1 MFIEI
6 VPNRTSPP
14 AVLLR
19 ESWRED
25 GKVKKRTLANL
36 SKMPLDVVQ
45 GLRTLLK
52 GGVAFAEAGA
62 ALEIRRSLPHGHVCA
77 VLGTLREAG
86 LERLLAGGGKLDP
99 AEMRYKDLA
108 LAMIVGRVIAP
119 GSKLSTLRALALETA
134 SSSLGLVF
142 GLAGEE
148 VAPIETREIYAAL
161 DWLGE
166 QQDRIEK
173 RLARKHLSDGTLVLY
188 DVSSSYLEGRCC
200 ELAQFGY
207 SRDKRGDRPQIV
219 YGLLCDRH
227 GCPLAIEAFSGETGD
242 PSTIQAQVEKLK
254 QRFGLK
260 RVVLV
265 GDRGMITQAR
275 IREDLKPAGID
286 WITALRAS
294 QIRALVDR
302 GPLQLDLFDDQTDL
316 AEITAPDYPGERLVV
331 CRNAALAK
339 ERARKRQDLL
349 AATERGLSRIA
360 MATQRQ
366 RRSLRGKAEIGL
378 EVGKVIDKHKMAK
391 HFEFTITDGS
401 FTYRRREEA
410 IQAEARLDGLYVI
423 RTNLPKEAMSAEQL
437 VKSYKSLAQVE
448 RAFRSLKS
456 VDLQIRPVH
465 HWREP
470 RVRAH
475 LFLCM
480 LAYHVE
486 WHMRERLAPILYADH
501 DKAAPGAAPGAA
513 AQDERPSVVAPP
525 EPSPAAKRKRAR
537 HRTDQGT
544 PITSLRDLLRHL
556 ATMTLNSVTMPINPD
571 YSFTVTAK
579 PTDLQRSAF
588 RLLRVKPICV
598 Q

>member
-1 MFIEI
+1 MFIET

-19 ESWRED
+19 ESYRQD

-36 SKMPLDVVQ
+36 SKMAPAVVE
-45 GLRTLLK
+45 GLRVLLK
-52 GGVAFAEAGA
+52 GGVAYANPGEV
-62 ALEIRRSLPHGHVCA
+62 LRIERSLPHGHVSA
-77 VLGTLREAG
+77 VLGTLRDVG
-86 LERLLAGGGKLDP
+86 LERMLIGGGKLDA
-99 AEMRYKDLA
+99 AEARLKGLA

-119 GSKLSTLRALALETA
+119 GSKLSTLRALSLETA
-134 SSSLGLVF
+134 GSSLGPVL
-142 GLAGEE
+142 GLAGEGA
-148 VAPIETREIYAAL
+148 APIETREIYAAL

-166 QQDRIEK
+166 RQDRIEK

-227 GCPLAIEAFSGETGD
+227 GCPVAIEAFSGETGD
-242 PSTIQAQVEKLK
+242 PSTLQTQVEKLK
-254 QRFGLK
+254 QRFGLA

-265 GDRGMITQAR
+265 GDRGMITSAR

-286 WITALRAS
+286 WITALRAP
-294 QIRALVDR
+294 QIRALVDG
-302 GPLQLDLFDDQTDL
+302 GPLQLDLFDDRTDL

-360 MATQRQ
+360 MATKRK
-366 RRSLRGKAEIGL
+366 RRPLRGKAEIGL

-391 HFEFTITDGS
+391 HFQLTITDDS
-401 FTYRRREEA
+401 FTYQRREAA
-410 IQAEARLDGLYVI
+410 IKAEAKLDGLYVI
-423 RTNLPKEAMSAEQL
+423 RSSLPQEAMKAEEL
-437 VKSYKSLAQVE
+437 VASYKSLARVE
-448 RAFRSLKS
+448 RAFRSLKA
-456 VDLQIRPVH
+456 VDLQIRPVY
-465 HWREP
+465 HWLDA

-480 LAYHVE
+480 LAYYVE
-486 WHMRERLAPILYADH
+486 WHMRQRLAPLLYADH
-501 DKAAPGAAPGAA
+501 DKAQA
-513 AQDERPSVVAPP
+513 ERPSIVAPP
-525 EPSPAAKRKRAR
+525 EPSPAAKRKRAQ
-537 HRTDQGT
+537 HKTDEGT
-544 PITSLRDLLRHL
+544 PLTSLRDLLRHL
-556 ATMTLNSVTMPINPD
+556 ATMTLNAVTSPINPD
-571 YSFTVTAK
+571 YSFTVTAT
-579 PTDLQRSAF
+579 PTDLQRRAF
-588 RLLRVKPICV
+588 ELLGIKPICV

>member
-19 ESWRED
+19 ESWRE
-25 GKVKKRTLANL
+25 GSKVRKRTLANL
-36 SKMPLDVVQ
+36 SKLPPGVVQ

-52 GGVAFAEAGA
+52 GGVAFADAGE
-62 ALEIRRSLPHGHVCA
+62 ALEIQRALPHGHVSA
-77 VLGTLREAG
+77 VLGTLRGLG
-86 LERLLAGGGKLDP
+86 LERLLAGGKPDAGEARL
-99 AEMRYKDLA
+99 KDLA
-108 LAMIVGRVIAP
+108 LAMIIARIIAP
-119 GSKLSTLRALALETA
+119 GSKLSTLRALSLETA
-134 SSSLGLVF
+134 SSSLGLVL
-142 GLAGEE
+142 GLTGQGA
-148 VAPIETREIYAAL
+148 APIETREIYAAL

-173 RLARKHLSDGTLVLY
+173 RLAKKHLGDGALVLY

-219 YGLLCDRH
+219 YGLLCDRQ

-242 PSTIQAQVEKLK
+242 PSTLQAQVEKLRR
-254 QRFGLK
+254 RFGLS

-265 GDRGMITQAR
+265 GDRGMITSAR
-275 IREDLKPAGID
+275 IREDLKPAGLD
-286 WITALRAS
+286 WITALRSS
-294 QIRALVDR
+294 QIRALLEGDQT
-302 GPLQLDLFDDQTDL
+302 PLQLDLFDDQTDM

-360 MATQRQ
+360 MATQRKRQ
-366 RRSLRGKAEIGL
+366 PLRGEAEIGL
-378 EVGKVIDKHKMAK
+378 EVGKIIDKHKMAK
-391 HFEFTITDGS
+391 HFELTITDDS
-401 FTYRRREEA
+401 FTFQRREVA
-410 IQAEARLDGLYVI
+410 IAAEARLDGLYVI
-423 RTNLPKEAMSAEQL
+423 RSNVPQEAMKAEEL
-437 VKSYKSLAQVE
+437 VASYKSLAQVE
-448 RAFRSLKS
+448 RAFRSLKA
-456 VDLQIRPVH
+456 VDLQIRPVF
-465 HWREP
+465 HWLES

-486 WHMRERLAPILYADH
+486 WHMRQRLAPILYADH
-501 DKAAPGAAPGAA
+501 DKAT
-513 AQDERPSVVAPP
+513 AQAERPSIVQPL
-525 EPSPAAKRKRAR
+525 EPSKSAKRKRTR
-537 HRTDQGT
+537 HSTDEGA
-544 PITSLRDLLRHL
+544 PLTSLRDLMRHL
-556 ATMTLNSVTMPINPD
+556 ATMTLNSVSTPINPE
-571 YSFTVTAK
+571 YCFTVTAT
-579 PTDLQRSAF
+579 PTNLQRRAF
-588 RLLRVKPICV
+588 ELLGVKPICV

>member
-19 ESWRED
+19 ESWREG
-25 GKVKKRTLANL
+25 GKVRKRTLANL
-36 SKMPLDVVQ
+36 SKLAPHVVQ

-52 GGVAFAEAGA
+52 GGVAFAGPDEA
-62 ALEIRRSLPHGHVCA
+62 LRIERSLPHGHVSA
-77 VLGTLREAG
+77 VLGVMRDVG
-86 LERLLAGGGKLDP
+86 LERRLAGTGKLDA
-99 AEMRYKDLA
+99 AETRRKALA

-119 GSKLSTLRALALETA
+119 GSKLSTLRAVSLQTA
-134 SSSLGLVF
+134 ASSLGPVL
-142 GLAGEE
+142 GLAGAG
-148 VAPIETREIYAAL
+148 VAAVETREIYAAL

-173 RLARKHLSDGTLVLY
+173 RLAKKHLSDGTLVLY

-207 SRDKRGDRPQIV
+207 SRDKRADRPQIV

-227 GCPLAIEAFSGETGD
+227 GCPIAIEAFSGETGD

-254 QRFGLK
+254 QRFGLT

-265 GDRGMITQAR
+265 GDRGMITSAR

-286 WITALRAS
+286 WITALRAP
-294 QIRALVDR
+294 QIRALVDN
-302 GPLQLDLFDDQTDL
+302 GPLQLDLFDDRTDL
-316 AEITAPDYPGERLVV
+316 AEISAPDYPGERLVV

-360 MATQRQ
+360 MAAQRK
-366 RRSLRGKAEIGL
+366 RHPLRGKAEIGL
-378 EVGKVIDKHKMAK
+378 KVGKVIDKHKMAK
-391 HFEFTITDGS
+391 HFQLTITDDS
-401 FTYRRREEA
+401 FSYQRRHQA
-410 IQAEARLDGLYVI
+410 IEAEAKLDGLYVI
-423 RTNLPKEAMSAEQL
+423 RSSLPQEAMSAEQL
-437 VKSYKSLAQVE
+437 VASYKSLAQVE
-448 RAFRSLKS
+448 RAFRSMKA
-456 VDLQIRPVH
+456 VDLQIRPVY
-465 HWREP
+465 HWLED

-486 WHMRERLAPILYADH
+486 WHMRQRLAPILYADH
-501 DKAAPGAAPGAA
+501 DKAA
-513 AQDERPSVVAPP
+513 AQAQRPSIVAPP

-537 HRTDQGT
+537 HETDQGT
-544 PITSLRDLLRHL
+544 PLTSLRDLLRHL
-556 ATMTLNSVTMPINPD
+556 ATMTLNSVTSPINPD
-571 YSFTVTAK
+571 YSFTVTAT
-579 PTDLQRSAF
+579 PTDLQRRAF
-588 RLLRVKPICV
+588 ELLGVKPICV